1 MKILGVR
8 NLDEAMLTCREL
20 TYSMYSFHH
29 RRVIYRKDRA
39 REVSS
44 KVSSEIWKYPNLFT
58 QITGKRK
65 ILCTIPKDSHLRFSC
80 F

>member
-1 MKILGVR
+1 
-8 NLDEAMLTCREL
+8 
-20 TYSMYSFHH
+20 MYSFHH

-44 KVSSEIWKYPNLFT
+44 KVSSEIWKYPNLFA

-65 ILCTIPKDSHLRFSC
+65 KMYVLFLQNLTKDFPAFKLYFTQLRI
-80 F
+80 